1 MSGIV
6 EKIDREHQQSEI
18 TMNDLRVEM
27 VEKNAM
33 VQYLKDRLGQME
45 LQCENRQFQAED
57 LQTKL
62 RYDILWPLSHVFL
75 IF

>member
-45 LQCENRQFQAED
+45 LQCENRQF
-57 LQTKL
+57 
-62 RYDILWPLSHVFL
+62 
-75 IF
+75 

>member
-27 VEKNAM
+27 VEK

-45 LQCENRQFQAED
+45 LQCENRQF
-57 LQTKL
+57 
-62 RYDILWPLSHVFL
+62 
-75 IF
+75 